1 VLAKTYLHVLHVIK
15 DVLLVL
21 LGGCTRKF
29 LAKSLLLNLFDLTC
43 ALSLCC
49 GASIDTLIVA
59 FGEERLT
66 VPVGRVLALNW
77 TESHVGVVVLLLVV
91 MNGSQFSW
99 IDEVVVRSRKVQVA
113 LCKDRLTVERT
124 VLKNGWSV
132 VETE

>member
-1 VLAKTYLHVLHVIK
+1 VLHVIK

-29 LAKSLLLNLFDLTC
+29 LTKSLLLYLVDLTS

-49 GASIDTLIVA
+49 SASIDTLIVA

-66 VPVGRVLALNW
+66 VPVSWVLALNW
-77 TESHVGVVVLLLVV
+77 TESHVGFVVLL
-91 MNGSQFSW
+91 MNVSQFSW
-99 IDEVVVRSRKVQVA
+99 IDEVVVGSRKVQVA